1 MDYAKFHHQIFVT
14 KYFYRQ
20 LTMLKKELTLI
31 VTTGSGI
38 FGGMI
43 KVFSSGMLPGITLS
57 KTIEVAYYAAI
68 SAIVGYGIK
77 LTIDHIKNRKNKI
90 R

>member
-1 MDYAKFHHQIFVT
+1 MF
-14 KYFYRQ
+14 
-20 LTMLKKELTLI
+20 KKGINTSTTLSTSLI

-43 KVFSSGMLPGITLS
+43 KVLSSGMLHGITLS

>member
-1 MDYAKFHHQIFVT
+1 MF
-14 KYFYRQ
+14 
-20 LTMLKKELTLI
+20 KKGINTSTTLSTSLM

-77 LTIDHIKNRKNKI
+77 LTIDHINYRKNKL